1 MCASMRMLHEM
12 SLHSLP
18 HIIYII
24 EVVQKYRERERKIAY
39 PKYDPHNM
47 RRGALNGQH
56 RRIVDSKGN
65 QSPNLAA
72 NTSVTSRL
80 DQLHHTALESAPFRW
95 KV

>member
-24 EVVQKYRERERKIAY
+24 EVVQEYREREREMAY

-47 RRGALNGQH
+47 RRGALQGQH
-56 RRIVDSKGN
+56 RRIMDSRGHR
-65 QSPNLAA
+65 SPNLAA
-72 NTSVTSRL
+72 NTSVTSCL
-80 DQLHHTALESAPFRW
+80 DQLHRAALESAPFRW